1 MRLYLRNNILRLTV
15 MVVAGLAGG
24 AAASLLLAPVPS
36 KATDS
41 VEGEVSNFFSVYDGL
56 NSKGIET
63 YVNNGYPA
71 QNIYA
76 MDGMVRLQQ
85 GLYTQGAE
93 AGLPMVAFWDNGG
106 SMRMLFRLAGG
117 NQSPVIVMKDRQ
129 GRDRVV
135 FGLNLNDPAEE
146 PFMAVVDKAGTKKM
160 LFGAY

>member
-1 MRLYLRNNILRLTV
+1 MRSFLRNSFLRLAV
-15 MVVAGLAGG
+15 IGVAGLAGG
-24 AAASLLLAPVPS
+24 AAASLLVSPVPS
-36 KATDS
+36 KATS
-41 VEGEVSNFFSVYDGL
+41 SAGTEVSNFFSVYDGL

-76 MDGMVRLQQ
+76 TDGMVRLQQ

-117 NQSPVIVMKDRQ
+117 NQSPVIVMKDRV

-146 PFMAVVDKAGTKKM
+146 PFMAVFDNAGNKKM

>member
-1 MRLYLRNNILRLTV
+1 MRLILRNNVLRLAV
-15 MVVAGLAGG
+15 IAVAGLAGG
-24 AAASLLLAPVPS
+24 AAASLVFSPVPS

-41 VEGEVSNFFSVYDGL
+41 VAGEVTNFFSVYDGL

-117 NQSPVIVMKDRQ
+117 NQSPVIVMKDRT

-146 PFMAVVDKAGTKKM
+146 PFMALFDKTGAKKT
-160 LFGAY
+160 LFGSY